1 MRNSSRKAIERPI
14 IKKCTLLY
22 EMILDGKKKAPRD
35 IQHSIL
41 NSTIETA
48 HRLYIQAFR
57 QARGKDYLKR
67 AIETLEEIQAD
78 IYLVMLMHGWSK
90 EFCAKLDVMCDD
102 IEQCLYASANA
113 NAQEGQN
120 R

>member
-1 MRNSSRKAIERPI
+1 MRHNSKHAIERPI

-22 EMILDGKKKAPRD
+22 EMLLDGKKKAPRD

-41 NSTIETA
+41 DSTIKTA
-48 HRLYIQAFR
+48 HVLYIQAFR

-78 IYLVMLMHGWSK
+78 IYLVMLMRGWSK

-113 NAQEGQN
+113 NAQ
-120 R
+120 RA